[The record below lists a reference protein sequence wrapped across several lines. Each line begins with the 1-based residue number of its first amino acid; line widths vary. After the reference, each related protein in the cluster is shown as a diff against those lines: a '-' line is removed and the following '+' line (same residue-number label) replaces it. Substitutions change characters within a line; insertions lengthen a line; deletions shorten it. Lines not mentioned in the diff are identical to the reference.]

1 MEIRFTWDPAKAARN
16 EKRHGISFETA
27 QEVFS
32 DPFHVVVENDFIDDE
47 QRYLAIGR
55 TGTLIM
61 VALVFVDRSQP
72 DVEVIRI
79 ISAREAIPYE
89 QSQYADQFD

>member
-72 DVEVIRI
+72 DVEGNTL
-79 ISAREAIPYE
+79 
-89 QSQYADQFD
+89 